1 MPVEMSGSVDYTY
14 WYDFASVAG
23 ATYVN
28 LVIRGMLKS
37 LHRRFLERRS
47 ICRAYNIAT
56 PDGRQWVES
65 RSDADE
71 FIDPMMLNPMIGLAT
86 DIATVDYVSEDLS
99 EEETLEAA
107 ALQSSCRQRD
117 DQVACSE
124 QAECLWSVAHGGCY
138 ALNSLS
144 SADSTVRSC
153 RLQPTRG
160 TCSGD
165 NGCFWSEARGGCY
178 ALEGSD
184 HDTYIATI
192 GVGIERVS
200 RHLKSDVPD
209 PEFNLPP
216 AEEPDDDVVEL
227 FHCPS
232 CMTVEAYEDKVL
244 AGMAVDSTY
253 SRATSRFRKSSRVS
267 PQKTST
273 LRKILQFSITAMASL
288 TWLLWWS
295 L

>member
-1 MPVEMSGSVDYTY
+1 
-14 WYDFASVAG
+14 
-23 ATYVN
+23 
-28 LVIRGMLKS
+28 
-37 LHRRFLERRS
+37 
-47 ICRAYNIAT
+47 
-56 PDGRQWVES
+56 
-65 RSDADE
+65 
-71 FIDPMMLNPMIGLAT
+71 MMLNPMIGLAT
-86 DIATVDYVSEDLS
+86 DIATVDYVSEALS

-107 ALQSSCRQRD
+107 ALQSSCRQQSN
-117 DQVACSE
+117 QVACSE

-144 SADSTVRSC
+144 SSDSTVRSC
-153 RLQPTRG
+153 RLQPTQG
-160 TCSGD
+160 TCSGN

-227 FHCPS
+227 FHCPG
-232 CMTVEAYEDKVL
+232 CMTVETYEDKVL
-244 AGMAVDSTY
+244 AGDGRRLY
-253 SRATSRFRKSSRVS
+253 LLSRDLSIQEVFDGIAAKDIYVAEDFAIQHHGDGLFDLAFVVEPLGKVSLFTEKMVEMSEFSLEAGTDRFGRVGEFFL
-267 PQKTST
+267 PKE
-273 LRKILQFSITAMASL
+273 RDEDGKSL
-288 TWLLWWS
+288 TQHQRYGLRRTSAARLYCDQPKC
-295 L
+295 LRR